1 MVLCE
6 ECAPW
11 SEVFV
16 MRRGVPSLS
25 LVRFAAGFAVSALLV
40 VLQPGWARA
49 EGAPDPRLGCD
60 KLEMVPPPN
69 LGEPD
74 NIDLFKKRLLYYRC
88 TAYERDL
95 ADVLGKAETWIR
107 ARAPQ
112 VARPAIVLDIDET
125 SLLNWPR
132 IYQDG
137 YAFFSSFPGG
147 PCNFARPEDV
157 CGDLDWQQRGFAKA
171 IGPTLHL
178 HRIARCLEQ
187 PQPCTPIDVF
197 FVTGRREKKY
207 NDEMASDWTLR
218 NLNEAGYLG
227 IERDHLYMR
236 DPNSVGSAAYHKVPA
251 RADIEARGFV
261 IIANIGDQ
269 NSDLVGGYAEMTF
282 KLPNPFYFLE

>member
-157 CGDLDWQQRGFAKA
+157 CGDLDWQQKGFAKA

-178 HRIARCLEQ
+178 YRIARCLDQ

-251 RADIEARGFV
+251 RAAIEARGFV